1 MNILQTELR
10 QSEAGKEPVRRPR
23 VVIIGAGFGG
33 INAAMGLR
41 RADVDVTVIDRR
53 NYHLFQP
60 LLYQV
65 ATAGL
70 SPAQVATPIRTILR
84 RQRNATVLMEKVEDI
99 DRVVRLVITPT
110 RRIPY
115 DYLVIATGA
124 QHAYF
129 GHDNWEHI
137 APGLKTVGDATEIR
151 ARILTAFEK
160 AEVTDDPAARTKLLT
175 FVIVGGG
182 PTGVELA
189 GAIVELARK
198 AIVCDFRQIDAS
210 TARVIL
216 IEAGPR
222 LLPTFPEDLSASAKG
237 QLERLGVEV
246 RLGQAVTQCDA
257 NGVTL
262 ADGEAIGSAC
272 LLWAAGVTASRAAR
286 WLEAEADRT
295 GRVVVNSNLSLSQYP
310 EVFVIGD
317 TALVEGKDGD
327 QIPGVAAAAKQ
338 MGKYVAGVIKA
349 QLAGKPIKPFRYKN
363 YGNLATIGRKAAVV
377 DFGWIR
383 LSGFPA
389 WLLWTFAHLWFLAGV
404 RNRIIV
410 FVDLAWSYFTFDRGA
425 RLITGQRSS
434 RNIRLDS
441 ADAEPASVFST
452 VGDRTAIRPDTGQGL
467 SARS

>member
-1 MNILQTELR
+1 MSLVQTGTRSPETGTAPSL
-10 QSEAGKEPVRRPR
+10 RPR

-41 RADVDVTVIDRR
+41 HTDVDVTVIDRR

-70 SPAQVATPIRTILR
+70 SPAQVAMPIRHILR
-84 RQRNATVLMEKVEDI
+84 RQKNATVLMEKVEDV
-99 DRVVRLVITPT
+99 DKEARLVITST

-129 GHDNWEHI
+129 GHDDWEEI
-137 APGLKTVGDATEIR
+137 APGLKTIGDATEIR

-160 AEVTDDPAARTKLLT
+160 AEVSDDAAERARLLT
-175 FVIVGGG
+175 FVVVGGG

-198 AIVCDFRQIDAS
+198 AIVSDFRHIDSSA
-210 TARVIL
+210 ARVIL
-216 IEAGPR
+216 VEAGPR
-222 LLPTFPEDLSASAKG
+222 LLPAFPEDLSASARR
-237 QLERLGVEV
+237 QLEKLGVEV

-257 NGVTL
+257 AGVTL
-262 ADGEAIGSAC
+262 ADGETIASAC
-272 LLWAAGVTASRAAR
+272 LLWAAGVTASRAAK
-286 WLEAEADRT
+286 WLEAEADRA
-295 GRVVVNSNLSLSQYP
+295 GRVVVSGDLSLPNHP

-317 TALVEGKDGD
+317 TALVKGTDG
-327 QIPGVAAAAKQ
+327 QFVPGVAAAAKQ
-338 MGKYVAGVIKA
+338 MGKYAADVIKA
-349 QLAGKPIKPFRYKN
+349 RLAGKPAKPFRYIN
-363 YGNLATIGRKAAVV
+363 YGNLATIGRKAAVA

-389 WLLWTFAHLWFLAGV
+389 WLLWTFAHLWFLVGF
-404 RNRIIV
+404 RNRVIV
-410 FVDLAWSYFTFDRGA
+410 FLDWAWAYVTYDRGA
-425 RLITGQRSS
+425 RLITERRS
-434 RNIRLDS
+434 
-441 ADAEPASVFST
+441 T
-452 VGDRTAIRPDTGQGL
+452 
-467 SARS
+467 

>member
-1 MNILQTELR
+1 MSQTEDKMPASTGGAEL
-10 QSEAGKEPVRRPR
+10 SRRPR

-33 INAAMGLR
+33 INAAVGLR
-41 RADVDVTVIDRR
+41 KADVDVTVVDQR

-70 SPAQVATPIRTILR
+70 SPAQVAMPIRHILR
-84 RQRNATVLMEKVEDI
+84 GQKNATVLMERVEHVDGQA
-99 DRVVRLVITPT
+99 RVVVTES

-115 DYLVIATGA
+115 DFLIVATGV

-129 GHDNWEHI
+129 GHDEWESV
-137 APGLKTVGDATEIR
+137 APGLKTIGDATEIR

-160 AEVTDDPAARTKLLT
+160 AEATDDPALRTRLLT
-175 FVIVGGG
+175 FIVVGGG

-198 AIVCDFRQIDAS
+198 AIVRDFRRIDSS

-222 LLPTFPEDLSASAKG
+222 LLPTFPESLSASAKR

-246 RLGQAVTQCDA
+246 RLGHAVVQCDSH
-257 NGVTL
+257 GVVL
-262 ADGEAIGSAC
+262 ADGDKIGSTC
-272 LLWAAGVTASRAAR
+272 LLWAAGVKASPATT
-286 WLEAEADRT
+286 WLGAEADRA
-295 GRVVVNSNLSLSQYP
+295 GRVIVNGDLSLPAHP
-310 EVFVIGD
+310 EIFVLGD
-317 TALVEGKDGD
+317 TALVKSEDG
-327 QIPGVAAAAKQ
+327 QQVPGVAPAAKQ

-349 QLAGKPIKPFRYKN
+349 RLAGRPTKPFRYIN
-363 YGNLATIGRKAAVV
+363 YGNLATIGRSAAVA
-377 DFGWIR
+377 DFGWMR

-389 WLLWTFAHLWFLAGV
+389 WLLWTFAHLWFLVGF

-410 FVDLAWSYFTFDRGA
+410 FLDWAWAYVTFDRGA
-425 RLITGQRSS
+425 RLITERRGG
-434 RNIRLDS
+434 
-441 ADAEPASVFST
+441 PASEAPPPA
-452 VGDRTAIRPDTGQGL
+452 DR
-467 SARS
+467 